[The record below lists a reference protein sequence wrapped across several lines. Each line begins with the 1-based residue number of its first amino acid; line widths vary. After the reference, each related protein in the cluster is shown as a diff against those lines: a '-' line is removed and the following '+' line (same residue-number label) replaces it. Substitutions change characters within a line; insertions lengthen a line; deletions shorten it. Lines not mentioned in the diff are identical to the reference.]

1 MTSRTILGASWPA
14 AGLLALVLGLGG
26 PASSAWAAQGAFVRV
41 AAAQKRA
48 KQSFKSAKQKRP
60 RSRKNPA
67 AAGRSRPGPQ
77 LLERLMRMKPQ
88 QRRWFFQQN
97 PRFQKMP
104 ARQRRQLQ
112 QRLRRLSQ
120 MPAPRR
126 AQVLERYRL
135 FDRLPREKQTQARA
149 IYQRWR
155 QFPDGR
161 RKELLSEYD
170 SLRAAAADARQERF
184 ESDEFTNQFSTDEQQ
199 VLKDLTALFPVRP
212 AQPH

>member
-1 MTSRTILGASWPA
+1 MTLRRILGAGLPA
-14 AGLLALVLGLGG
+14 AGLLVLILALGG
-26 PASSAWAAQGAFVRV
+26 PANSARAAQGAAIRV

-48 KQSFKSAKQKRP
+48 RQPFKSAKRRSP

-67 AAGRSRPGPQ
+67 TAGRSRPGPQ

-88 QRRWFFQQN
+88 QRRRFFQQN

-120 MPAPRR
+120 MPDPQR

-149 IYQRWR
+149 IYHRWR

-170 SLRAAAADARQERF
+170 ALRAGTADARRKRF
-184 ESDEFTNQFSTDEQQ
+184 ESDEFTNRFNTDEQQ
-199 VLKDLTALFPVRP
+199 VLKDLTALFPDRP

>member
-1 MTSRTILGASWPA
+1 MTLRRILGAGLPA
-14 AGLLALVLGLGG
+14 AGLLVLILALGG
-26 PASSAWAAQGAFVRV
+26 PANSARAAQGAAIRV

-48 KQSFKSAKQKRP
+48 RQPFKSAKRRSP

-67 AAGRSRPGPQ
+67 TAGCSRPGPQ

-88 QRRWFFQQN
+88 QRRRFFQQN

-120 MPAPRR
+120 MPAPQR

-135 FDRLPREKQTQARA
+135 FDRLPRENAGA
-149 IYQRWR
+149 CHLA
-155 QFPDGR
+155 PL
-161 RKELLSEYD
+161 EAVS
-170 SLRAAAADARQERF
+170 
-184 ESDEFTNQFSTDEQQ
+184 
-199 VLKDLTALFPVRP
+199 
-212 AQPH
+212 